1 MGFYGSGGKIAH
13 SPSERCAQEGI
24 MVNRA
29 LSPTPK
35 CTTDCLF
42 FSEV

>member
-29 LSPTPK
+29 LSPK
-35 CTTDCLF
+35 YTTDCFF